1 MDASAAVAWILRD
14 GSTEDEVRI
23 DDVFATGFALV
34 PELWHC
40 EVANAL
46 RSALRAGRIDESFVR
61 EACELLGELDIR
73 TDVVGV
79 PVQRLALEAHATG
92 LTAYDT
98 CYLLLARDRGLPLV
112 TLDAALASAAA
123 LANVDLV
130 L

>member
-1 MDASAAVAWILRD
+1 MDASAAVAWMLRD
-14 GSTEDEVRI
+14 GSSEDEARI

-34 PELWHC
+34 PELWHA

-46 RSALRAGRIDESFVR
+46 RSARRAGRIDEPFVR
-61 EACELLGELDIR
+61 EACELLGQLDIR
-73 TDVVGV
+73 TDVVGNR
-79 PVQRLALEAHATG
+79 VQRLALESQSYG

-112 TLDAALASAAA
+112 TLDAALAHAAES
-123 LANVDLV
+123 ANVELV